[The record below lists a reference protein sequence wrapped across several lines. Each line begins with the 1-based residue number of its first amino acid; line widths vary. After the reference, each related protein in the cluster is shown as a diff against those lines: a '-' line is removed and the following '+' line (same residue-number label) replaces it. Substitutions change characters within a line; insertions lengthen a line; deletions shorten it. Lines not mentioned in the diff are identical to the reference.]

1 VGDGVG
7 SVGGAAGQDNF
18 IGGCTY
24 YIGGGGAGLFV
35 TMAFDGFPDERGIR
49 AVLFYQIEGVANFV
63 DNGRWG
69 GAKGAGIEV
78 DGIVQ
83 GGDLGAEML

>member
-1 VGDGVG
+1 
-7 SVGGAAGQDNF
+7 
-18 IGGCTY
+18 
-24 YIGGGGAGLFV
+24 
-35 TMAFDGFPDERGIR
+35 MAFDGFPDERGIR

-69 GAKGAGIEV
+69 GAKGASIKV